1 MTDVTQ
7 EMPLNFYKIQD
18 LFPYSLKA
26 LSYRFVF
33 CSCFRDADSLHTKNT
48 VITRLAS
55 ESF

>member
-7 EMPLNFYKIQD
+7 EMPLNFYKVQD
-18 LFPYSLKA
+18 LFPYSPKA

-33 CSCFRDADSLHTKNT
+33 CSCFRDGDSLHTKNT
-48 VITRLAS
+48 VITRLAL